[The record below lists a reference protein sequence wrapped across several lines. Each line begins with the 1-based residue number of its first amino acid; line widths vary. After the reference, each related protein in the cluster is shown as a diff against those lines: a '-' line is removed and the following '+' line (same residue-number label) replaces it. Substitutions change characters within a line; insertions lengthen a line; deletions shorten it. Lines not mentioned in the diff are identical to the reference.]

1 MITGFPVL
9 LGIRLGKRAGT
20 FDPSWGLAPS
30 TRIPYFLERADYTY
44 ERHKAWTRPDLGG
57 RLPSEIFREHVIT
70 CFIADDFGVTNLERM
85 NEEMVTWEC
94 DYPHSD
100 RTWPNS
106 PEAVWASVKGLDVE
120 QIDKITH
127 RNAMSLFS
135 FDPFSVRPRQECTVG
150 ALRREVEGHDVS
162 LVSRGGPQD
171 HATTMGDFM
180 SAVRR

>member
-1 MITGFPVL
+1 MGV
-9 LGIRLGKRAGT
+9 RLSAFR
-20 FDPSWGLAPS
+20 PHLAE
-30 TRIPYFLERADYTY
+30 F
-44 ERHKAWTRPDLGG
+44 
-57 RLPSEIFREHVIT
+57 
-70 CFIADDFGVTNLERM
+70 
-85 NEEMVTWEC
+85 
-94 DYPHSD
+94 
-100 RTWPNS
+100 

-135 FDPFSVRPRQECTVG
+135 FDPFSVRPREECTVG

-162 LVSRGGPQD
+162 LVSRGRPQD